1 MKKKTINLKEASFTQ
16 AINISAQ
23 WCKEWGEDLLS
34 EEVLADRI
42 AELTKTRNGLRGFF
56 AYALSDK
63 DCFLL
68 DKLPF
73 SLIYKLNEGG
83 DAVTD
88 IVVKNL
94 IMSSAQI
101 IIHRRDNNHEY
112 EITSE
117 NISDRCKAILRLL
130 ETKSV
135 TKSVNQ
141 VLRDLDNIGNSF
153 DNSVKYDS
161 EQKEFIKKQ
170 ILDEKLKIY
179 GLENIRVVDA
189 SVMPEITSGNLNAP
203 TLMIAERAAEF
214 ILN

>member
-1 MKKKTINLKEASFTQ
+1 MEKKTINIKEASFTQ
-16 AINISAQ
+16 AINVSAK
-23 WCKEWGEDLLS
+23 WCKEWGDDLLS

-42 AELTKTRNGLRGFF
+42 SELIKTKNGLRGFF

-73 SLIYKLNEGG
+73 SLMFKFNEGG
-83 DAVTD
+83 DPVVE
-88 IVVKNL
+88 IVLKNL

-112 EITSE
+112 EIASE

-135 TKSVNQ
+135 TTSVNQ
-141 VLRDLDNIGNSF
+141 VLRYLDDMGNSF
-153 DNSVKYDS
+153 DNSIKYDS

-170 ILDEKLKIY
+170 ILD
-179 GLENIRVVDA
+179 
-189 SVMPEITSGNLNAP
+189 
-203 TLMIAERAAEF
+203 IAH
-214 ILN
+214 

>member
-1 MKKKTINLKEASFTQ
+1 M
-16 AINISAQ
+16 
-23 WCKEWGEDLLS
+23 
-34 EEVLADRI
+34 ADRI

-56 AYALSDK
+56 ASALSDK

-73 SLIYKLNEGG
+73 SLIYKLNEVG
-83 DAVTD
+83 DVVAD

-112 EITSE
+112 EMSSE

-130 ETKSV
+130 DTKSV
-135 TKSVNQ
+135 TNSANQ
-141 VLRDLDNIGNSF
+141 VLRNLDVMGNSF

-161 EQKEFIKKQ
+161 DQKEFIKKQ
-170 ILDEKLKIY
+170 ILD
-179 GLENIRVVDA
+179 
-189 SVMPEITSGNLNAP
+189 
-203 TLMIAERAAEF
+203 IAQ
-214 ILN
+214 

>member
-1 MKKKTINLKEASFTQ
+1 MEKKTINLKEASFMQ

-23 WCKEWGEDLLS
+23 WCEEWGEDLLS
-34 EEVLADRI
+34 EEVLSDRI
-42 AELTKTRNGLRGFF
+42 AELIKTRNGLRGFF

-63 DCFLL
+63 DCLLL

-83 DAVTD
+83 DVVVD

-117 NISDRCKAILRLL
+117 NISDRCKAILKML
-130 ETKSV
+130 ETNAV

-141 VLRDLDNIGNSF
+141 VFGNLDNMGNSF
-153 DNSVKYDS
+153 NKSVKYDS

-170 ILDEKLKIY
+170 ILDI
-179 GLENIRVVDA
+179 VQ
-189 SVMPEITSGNLNAP
+189 
-203 TLMIAERAAEF
+203 
-214 ILN
+214 

>member
-1 MKKKTINLKEASFTQ
+1 MKKKTINLNEASFTQ

-23 WCKEWGEDLLS
+23 WCKEWDEDLLS

-42 AELTKTRNGLRGFF
+42 SELIKTKNGLRGFF

-68 DKLPF
+68 DKLP
-73 SLIYKLNEGG
+73 SSIIYKLNEGG
-83 DAVTD
+83 DVVAE

-112 EITSE
+112 EIVSE
-117 NISDRCKAILRLL
+117 NISNRCKAILRLL
-130 ETKSV
+130 GTKSV
-135 TKSVNQ
+135 TKFVNQ
-141 VLRDLDNIGNSF
+141 FVSDLDNMGNSF

-170 ILDEKLKIY
+170 ILD
-179 GLENIRVVDA
+179 
-189 SVMPEITSGNLNAP
+189 
-203 TLMIAERAAEF
+203 IAQ
-214 ILN
+214 

>member
-42 AELTKTRNGLRGFF
+42 AELIKTRNGLRGFF

-68 DKLPF
+68 DKLP
-73 SLIYKLNEGG
+73 SSIIYKLNEGG
-83 DAVTD
+83 DAVPK

-101 IIHRRDNNHEY
+101 VVHERENNFEY
-112 EITSE
+112 KYNSE
-117 NISDRCKAILRLL
+117 NISERCKNILRLL
-130 ETKSV
+130 ETKLV
-135 TKSVNQ
+135 TKTINQ
-141 VLRDLDNIGNSF
+141 IIKDLDNMGNSF
-153 DNSVKYDS
+153 DNSIKYDL
-161 EQKEFIKKQ
+161 EQKDFIKKQ
-170 ILDEKLKIY
+170 IFD
-179 GLENIRVVDA
+179 
-189 SVMPEITSGNLNAP
+189 
-203 TLMIAERAAEF
+203 IAQ
-214 ILN
+214 

>member
-1 MKKKTINLKEASFTQ
+1 MEKKTINLKEASFTQ

-42 AELTKTRNGLRGFF
+42 TELTKTRNGLRGFF

-63 DCFLL
+63 DCLLL

-101 IIHRRDNNHEY
+101 IIHRRDKNHAY

-117 NISDRCKAILRLL
+117 NISNRCKAILRLL
-130 ETKSV
+130 DTKLV
-135 TKSVNQ
+135 TKTINQ
-141 VLRDLDNIGNSF
+141 VVSELDNMGNSF
-153 DNSVKYDS
+153 ENSIKYDS
-161 EQKEFIKKQ
+161 EQKKFIKKQ
-170 ILDEKLKIY
+170 FLD
-179 GLENIRVVDA
+179 
-189 SVMPEITSGNLNAP
+189 
-203 TLMIAERAAEF
+203 IAQ
-214 ILN
+214 

>member
-1 MKKKTINLKEASFTQ
+1 MKKKTINFKEVSFSQ
-16 AINISAQ
+16 AINISAK
-23 WCKEWGEDLLS
+23 WCREWDEDLLS

-42 AELTKTRNGLRGFF
+42 SELIKTKNGLREFF

-63 DCFLL
+63 NCFLL

-83 DAVTD
+83 DAVTK

-112 EITSE
+112 EIASK
-117 NISDRCKAILRLL
+117 NISDRCQAILRLL
-130 ETKSV
+130 ETKAV
-135 TKSVNQ
+135 TKSGNQ
-141 VLRDLDNIGNSF
+141 VLRDLDDMVNSF

-170 ILDEKLKIY
+170 ILD
-179 GLENIRVVDA
+179 
-189 SVMPEITSGNLNAP
+189 
-203 TLMIAERAAEF
+203 IAQ
-214 ILN
+214 